1 MEGKIIEQIGKPILE
16 KKPRKKYVKKVKPQ
30 TTIIVEPSMEP
41 VVEPS
46 VVPPV
51 GPTTE
56 PTTEP
61 SAEQSMEETI
71 RAAPISRP
79 ATPRHGRPR
88 KYYTEE
94 EAKDMARLQRKQFK
108 QRLREKQKVFKSGIS
123 ELQLSAQK
131 FLNKVVL
138 SKEDLIKIIDI
149 IEGNIEQVDV
159 AVQTF

>member
-1 MEGKIIEQIGKPILE
+1 MEGKIIKQIEKPILE

-30 TTIIVEPSMEP
+30 TTIIVGPAIEPATEPSTEP
-41 VVEPS
+41 A
-46 VVPPV
+46 
-51 GPTTE
+51 TE

-61 SAEQSMEETI
+61 SAEETI
-71 RAAPISRP
+71 REEPIGRP
-79 ATPRHGRPR
+79 ATPRQGRPR
-88 KYYTEE
+88 KYYTED

-131 FLNKVVL
+131 LLNKVVL

-149 IEGNIEQVDV
+149 IEGNIEQVDA
-159 AVQTF
+159 AVQTI